1 MAFTDWAALKTQMLN
16 DLADSKWNVS
26 EYTVD
31 GKTTKYRSFDEFRS
45 ALDYVIV
52 RAGESAGSVSGRTNA
67 RSVRQ

>member
-52 RAGESAGSVSGRTNA
+52 KAAESSGTVCGRTNA